1 MKRTVLIVAAL
12 LSILLTGCGHSQ
24 PTTTIHLNMT
34 DFAYSPNRFV
44 VPAGREISLDI
55 VNNGAV
61 LHNFILMKAGAS
73 PDHGFDETDEKNIY
87 WKIELVPGQSV
98 STSFT
103 SPSEP
108 GAYLIVCTTP
118 GHYQAGMTGTLVV
131 VAEERAGGNP

>member
-1 MKRTVLIVAAL
+1 MKRTVFIGAAL
-12 LSILLTGCGHSQ
+12 LSILLTGCGHTQ
-24 PTTTIHLNMT
+24 PTTAIHLNMT
-34 DFAYSPNRFV
+34 DFAYSPNQFV

-55 VNNGAV
+55 ANNGAV
-61 LHNFILMKAGAS
+61 LHNFILMKAGTS
-73 PDHGFDETDEKNIY
+73 PDHGFDKTDEKNIY

-108 GAYLIVCTTP
+108 GDYLIVCSMP

-131 VAEERAGGNP
+131 VAEQGADGDP